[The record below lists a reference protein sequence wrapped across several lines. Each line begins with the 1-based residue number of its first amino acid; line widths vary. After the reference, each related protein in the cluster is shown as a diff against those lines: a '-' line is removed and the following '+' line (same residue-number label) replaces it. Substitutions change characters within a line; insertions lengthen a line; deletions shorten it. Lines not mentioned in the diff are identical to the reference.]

1 MVIEHCICRNRYENR
16 NWPLLSPPEQHVHGC
31 PVREEWLKGEK
42 DKIGLIRQLCERFS
56 PSAIPDL
63 RGRAKKD
70 REYRKAQY
78 PNTPY
83 RPQPVYAVDDAADFI
98 EEIMSIVEPY
108 NHNNMDWSVYDEL
121 RTFGQGR
128 P

>member
-1 MVIEHCICRNRYENR
+1 MNEHCICRKRYSNKS
-16 NWPLLSPPEQHVHGC
+16 WPLLSPPEQHVHGC
-31 PVREEWLKGEK
+31 PVREEWLKDTCNSPEAK
-42 DKIGLIRQLCERFS
+42 LDLIRQLCERFS

-70 REYRKAQY
+70 REIQRTKY
-78 PNTPY
+78 PSTH
-83 RPQPVYAVDDAADFI
+83 RPQPIYAVDDAADFI

-108 NHNNMDWSVYDEL
+108 SNMDWSVYDEL
-121 RTFGQGR
+121 RTFGTGR